1 MEGVPGELEKL
12 IDEEQRKVDKK
23 KNIKVQFQFYEQDQ
37 NECTN

>member
-23 KNIKVQFQFYEQDQ
+23 NIKVQFQFYEQDQ
-37 NECTN
+37 SECTN